1 MTDYFNTLKSF
12 INDEILPVT
21 ITKSEDIQ
29 EMIDMVSTMENH
41 LSSVLYL
48 HKTRKLFD
56 MTYETRCKLFRECDR
71 IQNKIIEGQK
81 TQSNYSTDYCG
92 KLYGNIKKFKEIY

>member
-12 INDEILPVT
+12 INDETLPVT
-21 ITKSEDIQ
+21 IAKSEDIQ
-29 EMIDMVSTMENH
+29 EMIDMVSTMENN

-56 MTYETRCKLFRECDR
+56 MAYKTRCELFRECDR
-71 IQNKIIEGQK
+71 IQNKIIE
-81 TQSNYSTDYCG
+81 
-92 KLYGNIKKFKEIY
+92 